1 MRALRFVAAEAWYEL
16 RAGCRGPLIPIVF
29 PGLIAYLLLVLLNAD
44 YLRDMGATDVP
55 RNSPHLVY
63 LMMAGQAVWLLFVW
77 AWVFAQVVVR
87 DRTANL
93 HEVVLA
99 APISLSA
106 LLAGRYLGAL
116 VLACLLALATGLGF
130 LLVPLLGALGLIP
143 ADAVGPQPLFAIGHT
158 LLILTVPSAAGLGAL
173 LLCAAIR
180 TRSVA
185 GPFALAAVLMLIWMV
200 AMVVVRGADGS
211 PVLATL
217 LDPSAYAEVE
227 EQANLWTPREKAAGV
242 LQMTTP
248 LVVNRLLWTFP
259 PLLLLGVVLRRV
271 QRERLALER
280 APALRGPGR
289 AADGHEA
296 ERSAPDAPPL
306 GVPRQPSWLD
316 AAWSE
321 AAWHVALSFR
331 GWGTPL
337 ALLMLAALG
346 VGGSF
351 VHVIL
356 HADGPVLPRPDLL
369 DPLLVEFFYLVL
381 AFMVAAFV
389 GVMARRDHR
398 PGYGEIA
405 DATPAP
411 LGSRVAGR
419 ALAAGA
425 VTVVFALTPTVSVWI
440 VNALVVPDAF
450 SLLDPVLY
458 FGLVLAPSMLELCA
472 LVLLAHALVR
482 HTGAAHA
489 AGVICAFFIVVNH
502 ELGVTTYPPVEVAVP
517 PSITLSEFAGW
528 APWLGYVLTLDLYKL
543 AVAAGIVALAWLAW
557 PRGAALTMAL
567 RWRTGLRRAAGAAGA
582 LAAAAVVLAAGVH
595 SVLHEQLVT
604 LGGYESQPAATA
616 DDAAWEARWWAAA
629 APFSVAGGEAHIVV
643 HPAERVAV
651 VRWRLAGVRS
661 RSGTLHGS
669 LPHGAAIARA
679 AVNGREASAA
689 VAFDH
694 FALPLEACGLTTE
707 GCTVELDVAARGE
720 GWSAEGETP
729 WLHPSG
735 VWLRAADLLPTLGH
749 DPDRLVR
756 APRERRTHGLDPV
769 PGNVAAGALAPAA
782 GVAPAGDWRWTVT
795 FAGADRDAERPA
807 GTRIAATG
815 ARVATTGG
823 PFDFAAAWWP
833 EAPVVTR
840 RGGVAAL
847 HGPQRAR
854 DADGVLDDVA
864 AMHAC
869 VAATLGRAPVVRTVL
884 QAPRERGK
892 TALYGNLLWL
902 PEHEGWDISGEAFG
916 RWRRRA
922 TIAAALAARTLTDE
936 ADLRKEPGEDWLR
949 VGVPGWVGLE
959 CVREEDGVDAWLALQ
974 ARASDQVVEALGAL
988 DAPAV
993 GVAAAGDVPWVREYT
1008 PLATVGWVE
1017 SVGLDDAGRAVGAVI
1032 AGVRAGTPL
1041 ADALAEAVGA
1051 DTAEALLG
1059 PPAASDVLVAQAART
1074 LEIGGQRWRWQDGG
1088 WEPVAGAIHV
1098 TQRFDDDSGGRRR
1111 LGPVPT
1117 SVDPGAPF
1125 TLIDAWPS
1133 FERTPT
1139 DNVWRGGGID

>member
-1 MRALRFVAAEAWYEL
+1 MKTLHFVAVEAWHEL

-63 LMMAGQAVWLLFVW
+63 LMMSGQAVWILFVW

-87 DRTANL
+87 DRTATL
-93 HEVVLA
+93 HEVVLS

-116 VLACLLALATGLGF
+116 VLASLLALATGLGF

-143 ADAVGPQPLFAIGHT
+143 ADAVGPQPFFAIGHT

-180 TRSVA
+180 TRGIA

-217 LDPSAYAEVE
+217 LDPSGYAEVE
-227 EQANLWTPREKAAGV
+227 EQANLWTPREKAVGV

-280 APALRGPGR
+280 APAARGSGR
-289 AADGHEA
+289 AADEKGA
-296 ERSAPDAPPL
+296 ERSDPDAPTL
-306 GVPRQPSWLD
+306 GVPRRPSWLG

-321 AAWHVALSFR
+321 AAWHFALSFR
-331 GWGTPL
+331 GWATPL
-337 ALLMLAALG
+337 ALLMLTALG

-369 DPLLVEFFYLVL
+369 DPLLVEFFYLVI
-381 AFMVAAFV
+381 AFVVAAFV
-389 GVMARRDHR
+389 GVMARRDHC

-450 SLLDPVLY
+450 SLLDPVLH

-482 HTGAAHA
+482 HTGGAHA
-489 AGVICAFFIVVNH
+489 AGIICAFFIVVNH
-502 ELGVTTYPPVEVAVP
+502 EMGVTTYPPVEVAVP

-528 APWLGYVLTLDLYKL
+528 APWLGYVLTLDLHKL

-557 PRGAALTMAL
+557 PRGTALTMAR
-567 RWRTGLRRAAGAAGA
+567 RWRTGMRRAAGAAGA

-629 APFSVAGGEAHIVV
+629 APFSVAGGEAHIAV

-651 VRWRLAGVRS
+651 VRWRLDGVRS

-669 LPHGAAIARA
+669 LPHGAEIARA
-679 AVNGREASAA
+679 AVNDREASVT

-694 FALPLEACGLTTE
+694 FALPLEACGLTAE

-769 PGNVAAGALAPAA
+769 PGDVAAGALAPAA
-782 GVAPAGDWRWTVT
+782 GVAPAGDWRWTIT
-795 FAGADRDAERPA
+795 FAGTNRDAERPA
-807 GTRIAATG
+807 GIRIAAT
-815 ARVATTGG
+815 ADRTAATGG

-833 EAPVVTR
+833 ETPIVTR

-854 DADGVLDDVA
+854 R
-864 AMHAC
+864 
-869 VAATLGRAPVVRTVL
+869 GRRP
-884 QAPRERGK
+884 
-892 TALYGNLLWL
+892 
-902 PEHEGWDISGEAFG
+902 
-916 RWRRRA
+916 RRRHGHA
-922 TIAAALAARTLTDE
+922 RLRRRHPGPRAAGAHRAAGAARARQDRALRQPALAAR
-936 ADLRKEPGEDWLR
+936 ARGVGHLRRGLRPLAAPRHHRRRAGRAHDDRRGRPAQGARRGLAAGRRPWLGRPG
-949 VGVPGWVGLE
+949 
-959 CVREEDGVDAWLALQ
+959 VRPQGG
-974 ARASDQVVEALGAL
+974 RRG
-988 DAPAV
+988 
-993 GVAAAGDVPWVREYT
+993 GVAGAAGAVQRPGRRG
-1008 PLATVGWVE
+1008 PRR
-1017 SVGLDDAGRAVGAVI
+1017 AGRARGGRCGRRRRAVGAGVH
-1032 AGVRAGTPL
+1032 AAGDGRLGGVRRRG
-1041 ADALAEAVGA
+1041 
-1051 DTAEALLG
+1051 
-1059 PPAASDVLVAQAART
+1059 R
-1074 LEIGGQRWRWQDGG
+1074 
-1088 WEPVAGAIHV
+1088 
-1098 TQRFDDDSGGRRR
+1098 GRRR
-1111 LGPVPT
+1111 GRRRDRRGAGRHAAGR
-1117 SVDPGAPF
+1117 SPG
-1125 TLIDAWPS
+1125 
-1133 FERTPT
+1133 
-1139 DNVWRGGGID
+1139 RGGRGRHGRGPARTAGGVGRAGRAGGAHPRDRRPALALAGRRLGAGRRRHPRDAALQR

>member
-1 MRALRFVAAEAWYEL
+1 M
-16 RAGCRGPLIPIVF
+16 
-29 PGLIAYLLLVLLNAD
+29 
-44 YLRDMGATDVP
+44 
-55 RNSPHLVY
+55 
-63 LMMAGQAVWLLFVW
+63 
-77 AWVFAQVVVR
+77 
-87 DRTANL
+87 
-93 HEVVLA
+93 
-99 APISLSA
+99 
-106 LLAGRYLGAL
+106 
-116 VLACLLALATGLGF
+116 
-130 LLVPLLGALGLIP
+130 PLLGALGLIP
-143 ADAVGPQPLFAIGHT
+143 ADTVGPQPLFAIGHT

-211 PVLATL
+211 PALATL

-227 EQANLWTPREKAAGV
+227 EQANLWTPREKAVGV
-242 LQMTTP
+242 LQMTPP

-280 APALRGPGR
+280 APAVREPGH
-289 AADGHEA
+289 AADGHEPSGPIPMRR
-296 ERSAPDAPPL
+296 RSASRGSRRGSPP
-306 GVPRQPSWLD
+306 
-316 AAWSE
+316 
-321 AAWHVALSFR
+321 R
-331 GWGTPL
+331 GARRPGTSRSRSAGGERRSP
-337 ALLMLAALG
+337 LLMLAALAWAARSSTSSSTPTAPSSPAPISSIRCWSSSSTWCSRSWWRRSS
-346 VGGSF
+346 GSWR
-351 VHVIL
+351 
-356 HADGPVLPRPDLL
+356 AGTT
-369 DPLLVEFFYLVL
+369 
-381 AFMVAAFV
+381 
-389 GVMARRDHR
+389 AR
-398 PGYGEIA
+398 GYGEIA

-425 VTVVFALTPTVSVWI
+425 VTVVFALTPTVAVWI
-440 VNALVVPDAF
+440 VNALVVPDSF
-450 SLLDPVLY
+450 GPLDPVLH

-482 HTGAAHA
+482 HTGGAHA
-489 AGVICAFFIVVNH
+489 AGIICAFFIVVNH
-502 ELGVTTYPPVEVAVP
+502 ELGVTTYPPVEVGVP

-557 PRGAALTMAL
+557 PRGTALTMAL
-567 RWRTGLRRAAGAAGA
+567 RWRTGMRRAAGAAGA

-604 LGGYESQPAATA
+604 LGGYESQPVATA

-629 APFSVAGGEAHIVV
+629 APFSVAGGEARIVV

-651 VRWRLAGVRS
+651 VRWRLDGVRS

-669 LPHGAAIARA
+669 LPHGAEIARA
-679 AVNGREASAA
+679 AVNGREASVT

-694 FALPLEACGLTTE
+694 FALPLEACGLTAA

-769 PGNVAAGALAPAA
+769 PGNVPAGALAPAA

-795 FAGADRDAERPA
+795 FAGTDRDVERPA
-807 GTRIAATG
+807 GGRLAATG
-815 ARVATTGG
+815 ARIAATGG

-833 EAPVVTR
+833 EAPVATR
-840 RGGVAAL
+840 RGGITAL

-854 DADGVLDDVA
+854 DADGVLDDVT

-884 QAPRERGK
+884 QAPRERGR

-902 PEHEGWDISGEAFG
+902 PEHEGWDVSGEAFG

-922 TIAAALAARTLTDE
+922 TIAAALAARTMTDE

-988 DAPAV
+988 DAPR
-993 GVAAAGDVPWVREYT
+993 GGRR
-1008 PLATVGWVE
+1008 GRRR
-1017 SVGLDDAGRAVGAVI
+1017 RAVGAGVH
-1032 AGVRAGTPL
+1032 AAGDGRLGGVR
-1041 ADALAEAVGA
+1041 
-1051 DTAEALLG
+1051 
-1059 PPAASDVLVAQAART
+1059 
-1074 LEIGGQRWRWQDGG
+1074 
-1088 WEPVAGAIHV
+1088 
-1098 TQRFDDDSGGRRR
+1098 RR
-1111 LGPVPT
+1111 
-1117 SVDPGAPF
+1117 
-1125 TLIDAWPS
+1125 
-1133 FERTPT
+1133 
-1139 DNVWRGGGID
+1139 

>member
-1 MRALRFVAAEAWYEL
+1 M
-16 RAGCRGPLIPIVF
+16 
-29 PGLIAYLLLVLLNAD
+29 
-44 YLRDMGATDVP
+44 
-55 RNSPHLVY
+55 
-63 LMMAGQAVWLLFVW
+63 
-77 AWVFAQVVVR
+77 
-87 DRTANL
+87 
-93 HEVVLA
+93 
-99 APISLSA
+99 
-106 LLAGRYLGAL
+106 
-116 VLACLLALATGLGF
+116 
-130 LLVPLLGALGLIP
+130 
-143 ADAVGPQPLFAIGHT
+143 
-158 LLILTVPSAAGLGAL
+158 
-173 LLCAAIR
+173 
-180 TRSVA
+180 
-185 GPFALAAVLMLIWMV
+185 
-200 AMVVVRGADGS
+200 
-211 PVLATL
+211 
-217 LDPSAYAEVE
+217 
-227 EQANLWTPREKAAGV
+227 
-242 LQMTTP
+242 
-248 LVVNRLLWTFP
+248 
-259 PLLLLGVVLRRV
+259 
-271 QRERLALER
+271 
-280 APALRGPGR
+280 
-289 AADGHEA
+289 
-296 ERSAPDAPPL
+296 
-306 GVPRQPSWLD
+306 
-316 AAWSE
+316 
-321 AAWHVALSFR
+321 
-331 GWGTPL
+331 
-337 ALLMLAALG
+337 
-346 VGGSF
+346 
-351 VHVIL
+351 
-356 HADGPVLPRPDLL
+356 
-369 DPLLVEFFYLVL
+369 
-381 AFMVAAFV
+381 
-389 GVMARRDHR
+389 
-398 PGYGEIA
+398 
-405 DATPAP
+405 
-411 LGSRVAGR
+411 
-419 ALAAGA
+419 
-425 VTVVFALTPTVSVWI
+425 
-440 VNALVVPDAF
+440 
-450 SLLDPVLY
+450 
-458 FGLVLAPSMLELCA
+458 
-472 LVLLAHALVR
+472 
-482 HTGAAHA
+482 
-489 AGVICAFFIVVNH
+489 
-502 ELGVTTYPPVEVAVP
+502 
-517 PSITLSEFAGW
+517 
-528 APWLGYVLTLDLYKL
+528 
-543 AVAAGIVALAWLAW
+543 
-557 PRGAALTMAL
+557 
-567 RWRTGLRRAAGAAGA
+567 
-582 LAAAAVVLAAGVH
+582 
-595 SVLHEQLVT
+595 
-604 LGGYESQPAATA
+604 
-616 DDAAWEARWWAAA
+616 
-629 APFSVAGGEAHIVV
+629 
-643 HPAERVAV
+643 
-651 VRWRLAGVRS
+651 
-661 RSGTLHGS
+661 
-669 LPHGAAIARA
+669 
-679 AVNGREASAA
+679 
-689 VAFDH
+689 
-694 FALPLEACGLTTE
+694 
-707 GCTVELDVAARGE
+707 
-720 GWSAEGETP
+720 
-729 WLHPSG
+729 
-735 VWLRAADLLPTLGH
+735 
-749 DPDRLVR
+749 
-756 APRERRTHGLDPV
+756 
-769 PGNVAAGALAPAA
+769 
-782 GVAPAGDWRWTVT
+782 T

-1139 DNVWRGGGID
+1139 DNVWRGGGND